1 MSQVPRW
8 VSHKATATQTLGVYG
23 IGNGPYLVL
32 PLFPPLTVRDFF
44 GFAADEVMYPLNYFI
59 PIGASIGMGVT
70 EEVSDRA
77 ATIDRYQGVEDNL
90 VDLYGSVRNAYFQR
104 RAADLEK

>member
-1 MSQVPRW
+1 
-8 VSHKATATQTLGVYG
+8 
-23 IGNGPYLVL
+23 
-32 PLFPPLTVRDFF
+32 
-44 GFAADEVMYPLNYFI
+44 
-59 PIGASIGMGVT
+59 MGVT